1 MSSEFPPPLSV
12 LRRYAA
18 LHGCVVRYLTET
30 QGDRIDILGEL
41 GGEASAMQVVRHQG
55 ASSASQ
61 VHAGYQTL
69 VQAGAVER
77 VGQGQHGT
85 PYRYRLTPVGEL
97 LRRHR

>member
-1 MSSEFPPPLSV
+1 MAADFPPPLSV

-30 QGDRIDILGEL
+30 QGDRIDILAEL
-41 GGEASAMQVVRHQG
+41 GGEATALQVVRHEG
-55 ASSASQ
+55 GKSASQ
-61 VHAGYQTL
+61 VHARYQTL

-77 VGQGQHGT
+77 VGQGQQGT

>member
-30 QGDRIDILGEL
+30 QGDRIDILAEL
-41 GGEASAMQVVRHQG
+41 GGEATALQVVQHEG
-55 ASSASQ
+55 GKSPSQ
-61 VHAGYQTL
+61 VYARYNTL
-69 VQAGAVER
+69 VQVGAVEK
-77 VGQGQHGT
+77 VGDGVQGR
-85 PYRYRLTPVGEL
+85 PYRYRLTPVGDL